1 MCLFSATFSTL
12 LPAAQF
18 LNLGLSWVWSNLIR
32 IQLYDIDCCTWGHKA
47 GGVAGMCGT
56 PEHVRERE
64 DKLHTAGYAYSQ
76 RHSVE
81 YLDRVAVSTTM
92 EYLL

>member
-1 MCLFSATFSTL
+1 MCLFSATFSAL
-12 LPAAQF
+12 LLAAQF

-32 IQLYDIDCCTWGHKA
+32 IQLCDIDCCTWGHKA

-64 DKLHTAGYAYSQ
+64 DKLHIAGYLCLLAE
-76 RHSVE
+76 VFG
-81 YLDRVAVSTTM
+81 RVP
-92 EYLL
+92 